1 MQPSSIG
8 LATAIAL
15 TFATLG
21 PANAGFVARAPRMIP
36 PARPAIMN
44 HVGQAGRF
52 GMRDAGAFGRTGDRR
67 FPPLGVGHFEGHV
80 WQAGR
85 FGMRDADA
93 FRRGRDGQFSA
104 FGLGYFEEQAYS
116 PAADVQPPSFFAAA
130 PVVNITVIAP
140 TAAGAAHSSAADY
153 FAGARPKIIL
163 VGPRPRA
170 THFEKL
176 PIVVY
181 GRS

>member
-52 GMRDAGAFGRTGDRR
+52 GMRDA
-67 FPPLGVGHFEGHV
+67 
-80 WQAGR
+80 
-85 FGMRDADA
+85 DA

-116 PAADVQPPSFFAAA
+116 PAADVQPPSFVAAA
-130 PVVNITVIAP
+130 PVVNVTVIAP
-140 TAAGAAHSSAADY
+140 TATGAAHSSAADY

>member
-52 GMRDAGAFGRTGDRR
+52 GIRDASAFGRSGDRR
-67 FPPLGVGHFEGHV
+67 FPPLGVGYFEGHV
-80 WQAGR
+80 GQAGR
-85 FGMRDADA
+85 FGMRDADE
-93 FRRGRDGQFSA
+93 FRRGSDGQFSA
-104 FGLGYFEEQAYS
+104 FGLGYFEEQAFS
-116 PAADVQPPSFFAAA
+116 PAADAQPPSFVAAT
-130 PVVNITVIAP
+130 PVVNVTIVAP
-140 TAAGAAHSSAADY
+140 ASGMAHSPPADY
-153 FAGARPKIIL
+153 FAVARPKIIL

-170 THFEKL
+170 TRLEKL